1 MKFPGTPQ
9 VDHEQLKTRTIIALD
24 RLGHQKFTSEP
35 GGYSLENWVRGVN
48 LLLDEFE
55 KKIGPENLP
64 PDFAQRRRELAYWL
78 SKPADLS
85 SIDNRLSDL
94 MHEEEEIVRRIKEAR
109 ARCSSRIEE
118 LRTEM
123 AMRSTELEVKKRQLS
138 AMTADRRSDSI
149 FKRLFGGTSAPAVY
163 AIDDEVK
170 EIESRLLILDNGILQ
185 EQKSLRSI
193 DERSTESPWVEE
205 WRRLEVLQAKQ
216 RELENERLEKS
227 QLARERE
234 ELTASIA
241 DMISRIP
248 PAEE

>member
-1 MKFPGTPQ
+1 M
-9 VDHEQLKTRTIIALD
+9 DHEQLKTRTIIALD

-85 SIDNRLSDL
+85 SIDARLSDL
-94 MHEEEEIVRRIKEAR
+94 MHEEEGIVRRISEAR

-149 FKRLFGGTSAPAVY
+149 FKRLFGGNSTLSVDATE
-163 AIDDEVK
+163 DEVA
-170 EIESRLLILDNGILQ
+170 EIESRLRILASGILE

-193 DERSTESPWVEE
+193 DDRSSESPWVEE
-205 WRRLEVLQAKQ
+205 WRRLATLQARLK
-216 RELENERLEKS
+216 ELENERLEKL
-227 QLARERE
+227 QLVRERE

-241 DMISRIP
+241 EIISRIT
-248 PAEE
+248 PAQKKE